1 MADSS
6 YEKGLTELSKM
17 KVADLRA
24 ELKQRGLSTTGNKNE
39 LVERLQLAI
48 HGDAALSLDETT
60 EEILDE
66 DEVLG
71 NNNKLI
77 HTHIHTYIH
86 IYTHYYIILTSDE
99 EIEELSSKPDS
110 QETPEKRKLSIDNIT
125 NNSNAKKIVLNRKS
139 VLEEIKN
146 DQMEKKENKG
156 AKVIESDDAP
166 PEKKIIKLSELS
178 TKERLEMR
186 AKKFGMPLSEA
197 AKKEARLARF
207 NVNNQ
212 NNKSAA
218 SIKIPVPTTYEVL
231 KKRAERFGTSV
242 STLMEKVEMAERLE
256 KRKARFGE
264 VKPENKLSKNN
275 SKIKIVK

>member
-48 HGDAALSLDETT
+48 HGDSALSLDETA

-71 NNNKLI
+71 
-77 HTHIHTYIH
+77 
-86 IYTHYYIILTSDE
+86 DE
-99 EIEELSSKPDS
+99 EIEELSNKPDS
-110 QETPEKRKLSIDNIT
+110 QEIPEKRKLSIET
-125 NNSNAKKIVLNRKS
+125 NNTNAKKIVLNRKP

-146 DQMEKKENKG
+146 DQVEKENKG
-156 AKVIESDDAP
+156 AKVLDDAP

-186 AKKFGMPLSEA
+186 AKKFGVPLSEA

-207 NVNNQ
+207 NNQ
-212 NNKSAA
+212 NNSAA
-218 SIKIPVPTTYEVL
+218 SIKTPVPTTFEVL

-242 STLMEKVEMAERLE
+242 STLMEKAELAERLE

-264 VKPENKLSKNN
+264 VKPPESKVSKN
-275 SKIKIVK
+275 KIKIVK

>member
-24 ELKQRGLSTTGNKNE
+24 ELKQRGLPATGNKNE

-48 HGDAALSLDETT
+48 HGDAALSLDETA

-71 NNNKLI
+71 V
-77 HTHIHTYIH
+77 
-86 IYTHYYIILTSDE
+86 SDE

-110 QETPEKRKLSIDNIT
+110 QEIPEKRKLSIES
-125 NNSNAKKIVLNRKS
+125 NNLNTNAKKIVLNRKP

-146 DQMEKKENKG
+146 DQVEKKENKG
-156 AKVIESDDAP
+156 AQSSEDMP

-186 AKKFGMPLSEA
+186 AKKFGVPLSES

-218 SIKIPVPTTYEVL
+218 SIKTPVPTTYEVL
-231 KKRAERFGTSV
+231 KKRAERFGSSV
-242 STLMEKVEMAERLE
+242 STLMEKAELAERLE

-264 VKPENKLSKNN
+264 VKPTENKVFKN
-275 SKIKIVK
+275 KIKIVK

>member
-17 KVADLRA
+17 KVADLRV
-24 ELKQRGLSTTGNKNE
+24 ELKQRGLPTTGNKNE

-48 HGDAALSLDETT
+48 HGDSALSLDETT

-71 NNNKLI
+71 
-77 HTHIHTYIH
+77 
-86 IYTHYYIILTSDE
+86 DE

-110 QETPEKRKLSIDNIT
+110 QEIPEKRKLSIES
-125 NNSNAKKIVLNRKS
+125 NNTNAKKIVLNRKP

-146 DQMEKKENKG
+146 DQVEKKENKTV
-156 AKVIESDDAP
+156 KVPEITP

-207 NVNNQ
+207 NSNQ

-218 SIKIPVPTTYEVL
+218 SIKTPVPTTYEVL
-231 KKRAERFGTSV
+231 KKRAERFGSSV
-242 STLMEKVEMAERLE
+242 STLMEKAELAERLE

-264 VKPENKLSKNN
+264 VKPVENKISKN
-275 SKIKIVK
+275 KIKIVK

>member
-6 YEKGLTELSKM
+6 YEKGLSELSKM

-24 ELKQRGLSTTGNKNE
+24 ELKQRGLPSTGNKNE
-39 LVERLQLAI
+39 LVERLQLAM
-48 HGDAALSLDETT
+48 HGDSTLSLDETA

-71 NNNKLI
+71 
-77 HTHIHTYIH
+77 
-86 IYTHYYIILTSDE
+86 DE

-110 QETPEKRKLSIDNIT
+110 QELPEKRKLSTDS
-125 NNSNAKKIVLNRKS
+125 NNEAVPS
-139 VLEEIKN
+139 
-146 DQMEKKENKG
+146 
-156 AKVIESDDAP
+156 
-166 PEKKIIKLSELS
+166 EKKIIKLSELGV
-178 TKERLEMR
+178 KERLEMR
-186 AKKFGMPLSEA
+186 AKKFGVPLSEA

-218 SIKIPVPTTYEVL
+218 SIKTPVHTTYEVL

-242 STLMEKVEMAERLE
+242 STLMEKAELAERLE

-264 VKPENKLSKNN
+264 VKPEDKVFHNKY
-275 SKIKIVK
+275 KIVK

>member
-17 KVADLRA
+17 KVTDLRA
-24 ELKQRGLSTTGNKNE
+24 ELKQRGLPTTGNKNE

-48 HGDAALSLDETT
+48 HESALTLDETA

-71 NNNKLI
+71 
-77 HTHIHTYIH
+77 
-86 IYTHYYIILTSDE
+86 DE

-110 QETPEKRKLSIDNIT
+110 QVVPQKRKLSMEST
-125 NNSNAKKIVLNRKS
+125 NNTSAKKIILNRKPA
-139 VLEEIKN
+139 LEEIKN
-146 DQMEKKENKG
+146 DQIEKDDNKHV
-156 AKVIESDDAP
+156 KISEVTP
-166 PEKKIIKLSELS
+166 PEKKIIKLSQLGI
-178 TKERLEMR
+178 KERLEMR
-186 AKKFGMPLSEA
+186 AKKFGVPLSEA

-207 NVNNQ
+207 SINNQ

-218 SIKIPVPTTYEVL
+218 SIKTPVPTTYEIL

-242 STLMEKVEMAERLE
+242 STLMEKAEMAERLE

-264 VKPENKLSKNN
+264 VKPTENKLSYNKF
-275 SKIKIVK
+275 KIVK

>member
-24 ELKQRGLSTTGNKNE
+24 ELKQRGLPTTGNKNE

-71 NNNKLI
+71 
-77 HTHIHTYIH
+77 
-86 IYTHYYIILTSDE
+86 DE

-125 NNSNAKKIVLNRKS
+125 NSNAKKIVLNRKS

-146 DQMEKKENKG
+146 DQVEKNENKG
-156 AKVIESDDAP
+156 AKVIEDAP

-275 SKIKIVK
+275 YKIKIVK

>member
-17 KVADLRA
+17 KVADLRV
-24 ELKQRGLSTTGNKNE
+24 ELKQRGLPTTGNKNE

-48 HGDAALSLDETT
+48 HGDATLSLDETT

-71 NNNKLI
+71 
-77 HTHIHTYIH
+77 
-86 IYTHYYIILTSDE
+86 DE

-110 QETPEKRKLSIDNIT
+110 QEIPEKRKLSIES
-125 NNSNAKKIVLNRKS
+125 NNTNAKKVVLNRKP

-146 DQMEKKENKG
+146 DQVEKNENKG
-156 AKVIESDDAP
+156 AKVIEDAP
-166 PEKKIIKLSELS
+166 PEKKIIKLSEFS
-178 TKERLEMR
+178 TQERLEMR

-207 NVNNQ
+207 NTNNQ
-212 NNKSAA
+212 NDKSAA
-218 SIKIPVPTTYEVL
+218 SIKTPVPTTFEVL
-231 KKRAERFGTSV
+231 KKRADRFGSSV
-242 STLMEKVEMAERLE
+242 STLMEKAELAERLE

-264 VKPENKLSKNN
+264 VKSIESKLSKN
-275 SKIKIVK
+275 KVKIVK